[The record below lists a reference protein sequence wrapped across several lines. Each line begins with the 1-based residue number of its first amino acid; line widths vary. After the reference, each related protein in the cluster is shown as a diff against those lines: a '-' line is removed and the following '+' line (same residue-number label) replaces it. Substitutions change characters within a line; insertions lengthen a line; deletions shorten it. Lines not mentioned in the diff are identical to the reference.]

1 MQHFSLKIN
10 IFILLFLITPHCIYS
25 EPLNSFSDSLFF
37 FNTNQVFN
45 PTESSISEAKTGITK
60 YTDKK
65 NLRLD
70 IGVSMDIIG
79 LKNKNTIYSM
89 GADFFTFSNL
99 RSESNFKFPVDAID
113 YMFGLN
119 FNFRKTISSEAGI
132 SGRLRISH
140 ISSHF
145 EDGHI
150 YERSDTIFTPVVFSK
165 EYIDLASA
173 LDLKLKKNLILK
185 IMPAVNIIFHSI
197 PENIS
202 VLSGQLG
209 LQIRYYPFKKLS
221 VYLSND
227 IYLSKVNSDTKLSEN
242 FEAGISIGEINS
254 RTINLFYTYY
264 DGHDYRGQYYGK
276 YLNNNGIGARIKF

>member
-1 MQHFSLKIN
+1 MQHFSLN
-10 IFILLFLITPHCIYS
+10 TCILLLLLILMPHCIYS
-25 EPLNSFSDSLFF
+25 KDIHFFSDSLYF
-37 FNTNQVFN
+37 FNSNQLFV
-45 PTESSISEAKTGITK
+45 PTETSVFEAKNGITK
-60 YTDKK
+60 YTDEK

-70 IGVSMDIIG
+70 IGVSADLIG
-79 LKNKNTIYSM
+79 LKHRNIVYSV

-99 RSESNFKFPVDAID
+99 RSESGFKFPVDAID

-119 FNFRKTISSEAGI
+119 FNFKNKYSSDAVM
-132 SGRLRISH
+132 SGRLRVSH

-150 YERSDTIFTPVVFSK
+150 YERSDTIFSPVVFSK
-165 EYIDLASA
+165 EFIDLASS
-173 LDLKLKKNLILK
+173 LDLKLKSNLFLK
-185 IMPAVNIIFHSI
+185 IMPALNIVFHSI

-209 LQIRYYPFKKLS
+209 LQFRYYPVKNFS
-221 VYLSND
+221 VYVSND
-227 IYLSKVNSDTKLSEN
+227 NYLSKVNSDTRLSDN
-242 FEAGISIGEINS
+242 FEAGISFGKTGS
-254 RTINLFYTYY
+254 RSVNIFYTYY

>member
-1 MQHFSLKIN
+1 MQYFSLKLC
-10 IFILLFLITPHCIYS
+10 IFLILLILTPSGIYS
-25 EPLNSFSDSLFF
+25 EGVHTLSDSLYF
-37 FNTNQVFN
+37 FNSDKIFV
-45 PTESSISEAKTGITK
+45 PTESGIFEAKNGITK

-70 IGVSMDIIG
+70 IGVSIDLIG
-79 LKNKNTIYSM
+79 LKQRNIVYSL

-99 RSESNFKFPVDAID
+99 RSESGFKFPVDAID

-119 FNFRKTISSEAGI
+119 FNFKKKYSSDAVI
-132 SGRLRISH
+132 SGRLRVSH

-165 EYIDLASA
+165 EFIDLASS
-173 LDLKLKKNLILK
+173 LDLKLKSNLFLK
-185 IMPAVNIIFHSI
+185 IMPALNIVFHSI

-202 VLSGQLG
+202 ALSGQLG
-209 LQIRYYPFKKLS
+209 LQLRYYPFKYFS
-221 VYLSND
+221 VYVSND
-227 IYLSKVNSDTKLSEN
+227 NYLSKVNSDTRLSDN
-242 FEAGISIGEINS
+242 FEAGISFGEINS
-254 RTINLFYTYY
+254 RSVNLFYTYY

>member
-1 MQHFSLKIN
+1 MHYISLKIK
-10 IFILLFLITPHCIYS
+10 IFILFFIIAPQCIYS
-25 EPLNSFSDSLFF
+25 KSENSFTDSLFF
-37 FNTNQVFN
+37 FNTNMIFV

-79 LKNKNTIYSM
+79 LKKKQTVYSL

-113 YMFGLN
+113 YMFGLK
-119 FNFRKTISSEAGI
+119 FNFRKIISSEAGI

-165 EYIDLASA
+165 EYFDLASA
-173 LDLKLKKNLILK
+173 FDLNIKRNLSLK

-209 LQIRYYPFKKLS
+209 LQFRFFPVKKLS

-227 IYLSKVNSDTKLSEN
+227 IYLSKVNSDTRLSEN
-242 FEAGISIGEINS
+242 FEAGISLGEINS
-254 RTINLFYTYY
+254 RTLNLFYTYY

>member
-1 MQHFSLKIN
+1 MHYISLKIK
-10 IFILLFLITPHCIYS
+10 IFILFFIIAPHCIYS
-25 EPLNSFSDSLFF
+25 KAGNSFSDSLFF
-37 FNTNQVFN
+37 FNTNRIFT

-79 LKNKNTIYSM
+79 LKKKNTVYSL

-119 FNFRKTISSEAGI
+119 FNFRKIISSDAVV
-132 SGRLRISH
+132 SCRLRISH

-165 EYIDLASA
+165 EYFDLASA
-173 LDLKLKKNLILK
+173 LDLNIKRNLSLK

-209 LQIRYYPFKKLS
+209 LQFRFFPVKKLS

-227 IYLSKVNSDTKLSEN
+227 IYLSKVNSDTRLSEN
-242 FEAGISIGEINS
+242 FEAGISLGEINS
-254 RTINLFYTYY
+254 RTLNLFYTYY